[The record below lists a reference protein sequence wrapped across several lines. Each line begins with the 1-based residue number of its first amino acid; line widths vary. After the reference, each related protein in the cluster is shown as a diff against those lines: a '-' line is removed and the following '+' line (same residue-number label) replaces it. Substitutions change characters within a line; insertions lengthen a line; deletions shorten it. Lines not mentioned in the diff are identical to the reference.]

1 MRFLSASYNLTR
13 NEYAYV
19 SSVSNELS
27 LLQTNGRKYAGVL
40 SQKCK
45 IVRLPRKWLRTRIV
59 GLTKEKTSVVRIE
72 VSTWKTTRA
81 GALVGG
87 GVITLLLI
95 TFIIGSKVIT
105 DIQARKGV
113 MIRNGARVT

>member
-1 MRFLSASYNLTR
+1 MRFLMQSYNLTR

-19 SSVSNELS
+19 SSGRKELS
-27 LLQTNGRKYAGVL
+27 LLQTNGRKYARVL
-40 SQKCK
+40 SEICK
-45 IVRLPRKWLRTRIV
+45 IVRLLWKWLRSAAD
-59 GLTKEKTSVVRIE
+59 GLTKEKTSVVRSQ

-81 GALVGG
+81 GALVGRD
-87 GVITLLLI
+87 VITLLLI

-105 DIQARKGV
+105 EIQARKGV